1 MGQAGTL
8 LNIDSVASVSFLPG
22 FFYRADSCRWGS
34 TACTSGYN
42 QCKCGEKGCME
53 KPSFPFSL

>member
-34 TACTSGYN
+34 TACTSG
-42 QCKCGEKGCME
+42 
-53 KPSFPFSL
+53 L